1 MTEDNFGPN
10 YFKGDNKYC
19 RMGVIILVT
28 LLTVQVVSKILFMF
42 DIVMNEFL
50 PLTET
55 MDLDTLTNAYK
66 NQKLERLK
74 HDLRNLIKRAGK
86 HGVKKSTIF
95 SDLTRETK
103 KGTYLKQEY
112 GLNKMT
118 DVIEIH
124 MRDEVELIVPDTG
137 PSKLPVYRMIE
148 ESVQSVPQLTS
159 DDFPQ
164 LGSQKE
170 QRNVSNLS
178 RRDSYGA
185 IPKTKSMDTAQ
196 RAPTNGNGASATD
209 SPFVDLTTSDQELD
223 SDEDEDLNIPSVK
236 NTELETLTG
245 YKLDEV
251 KDQIHSFMIPRS
263 VSGIKLSKL
272 ANFLKKA
279 LNKLNVKCGKID
291 HLRAYTFF
299 KTNCLSYLVLGKTSS
314 KKSMVFFKSESKNV
328 LSERQV
334 IQEPVAN
341 GNDNRNAMS
350 LMSALSAWGK
360 PAGVKIDDKEGNIN
374 QNAQRNPVP
383 SENFISLVDDD
394 GDGMKPD
401 PKQVIEIRD
410 DSESPKPGPSWGLI
424 GQPFQAQ
431 AVQQSFI
438 QQMTSLQIPS
448 QPQGSAAL
456 TIPPLVLT
464 NPLAIPSNN
473 NPFAMSRQEPSLP
486 GARDTI
492 IDLTITPV
500 NRAVFELKQVNVRP
514 VFVRQG
520 QPPARDYVN
529 TIAKECID
537 AIADANEY
545 VTQPRVE
552 MLLCQRFQCHNVRQL
567 GFGFVDQIPCVNEM
581 NRMVAKINLYVLGFV
596 KSRSICTLYELKECL
611 REYVPNK
618 EDFLQL
624 KLGPLQRFSVVYEQF
639 RFPPDMA
646 VIPEITSMNILD
658 LFHNY
663 LTKFSLWTK
672 RLELEPFMEYLVK
685 EYSADQAFQLGVRIR
700 SLPLAAGVSSCI

>member
-10 YFKGDNKYC
+10 YFKRDNKYC
-19 RMGVIILVT
+19 RMGDIILVT

-148 ESVQSVPQLTS
+148 ESVQSVPLLTS

-341 GNDNRNAMS
+341 GNDNRNA
-350 LMSALSAWGK
+350 
-360 PAGVKIDDKEGNIN
+360 IDRK
-374 QNAQRNPVP
+374 
-383 SENFISLVDDD
+383 
-394 GDGMKPD
+394 
-401 PKQVIEIRD
+401 
-410 DSESPKPGPSWGLI
+410 
-424 GQPFQAQ
+424 
-431 AVQQSFI
+431 
-438 QQMTSLQIPS
+438 
-448 QPQGSAAL
+448 
-456 TIPPLVLT
+456 
-464 NPLAIPSNN
+464 
-473 NPFAMSRQEPSLP
+473 
-486 GARDTI
+486 
-492 IDLTITPV
+492 
-500 NRAVFELKQVNVRP
+500 
-514 VFVRQG
+514 
-520 QPPARDYVN
+520 
-529 TIAKECID
+529 
-537 AIADANEY
+537 
-545 VTQPRVE
+545 
-552 MLLCQRFQCHNVRQL
+552 
-567 GFGFVDQIPCVNEM
+567 
-581 NRMVAKINLYVLGFV
+581 
-596 KSRSICTLYELKECL
+596 
-611 REYVPNK
+611 
-618 EDFLQL
+618 
-624 KLGPLQRFSVVYEQF
+624 SVV
-639 RFPPDMA
+639 
-646 VIPEITSMNILD
+646 
-658 LFHNY
+658 
-663 LTKFSLWTK
+663 
-672 RLELEPFMEYLVK
+672 
-685 EYSADQAFQLGVRIR
+685 
-700 SLPLAAGVSSCI
+700 